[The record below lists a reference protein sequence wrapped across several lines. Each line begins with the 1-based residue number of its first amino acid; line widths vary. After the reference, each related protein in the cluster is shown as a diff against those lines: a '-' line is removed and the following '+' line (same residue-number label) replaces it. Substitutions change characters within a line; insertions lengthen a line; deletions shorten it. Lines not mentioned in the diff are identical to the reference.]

1 MPARSERMYIFPD
14 KNGEPCLIRPFPHW
28 WNRGEFI
35 KRYHH
40 REIDLGNPI
49 DTNYVWLLNSAEA
62 ITWNE
67 KCKEDLSHNS
77 VGSGQ
82 NISEDI
88 HQLES
93 ALRKASWVIVE
104 SYEWESGLD

>member
-28 WNRGEFI
+28 WNRSEFI
-35 KRYHH
+35 KKYQH

-49 DTNYVWLLNSAEA
+49 DANYVWLLNSAEA

-67 KCKEDLSHNS
+67 KRKEDLSHNS

-88 HQLES
+88 RHLES
-93 ALRKASWVIVE
+93 ALRKSSWVIVE
-104 SYEWESGLD
+104 SYEWESGMD